1 MVAFAQMSVSQ
12 RRRFAE
18 RFKLKN
24 VMNAK
29 SGTPQTKPPV
39 GGINQES
46 MQKQQEIPR
55 NHHYVEP
62 PMLTREPPKEVLQK
76 IFGHCR
82 KGDFQKIMVAT
93 DFSVSSSYAI
103 DRAQRLAEQVN
114 GELILLYVALPLA
127 DHDMSLNA
135 RDERRRAKEL
145 RRHAERMLAKQVD
158 ETLGAE
164 ANRTNARTLIIEG
177 YAHEDIVREAVV
189 NGVDLIVI
197 ARHGHS
203 DSRSL
208 PLGPTAE
215 AVIRQAHCP
224 VLIVGD

>member
-1 MVAFAQMSVSQ
+1 
-12 RRRFAE
+12 
-18 RFKLKN
+18 
-24 VMNAK
+24 MNAK
-29 SGTPQTKPPV
+29 SETTLRRPLAV
-39 GGINQES
+39 GFNQEATEE
-46 MQKQQEIPR
+46 QQEIPR

-62 PMLTREPPKEVLQK
+62 AMLTHEPPKEVLQK

-93 DFSVSSSYAI
+93 DFSASSSYAI

-127 DHDMSLNA
+127 DHGMSLNA

-145 RRHAERMLAKQVD
+145 RRHAERMLAKQID
-158 ETLGAE
+158 ETLGSE
-164 ANRTNARTLIIEG
+164 ASRKNARTLIIEG